1 MFSCFGLLVREFL
14 TDQMPHCCH
23 PCTPM
28 YLLYTVVTRVHSHL
42 STYLSNHSYVFVA
55 FSKQFDEINDA
66 DEDPTNSK
74 ALKG

>member
-1 MFSCFGLLVREFL
+1 
-14 TDQMPHCCH
+14 
-23 PCTPM
+23 M